1 MKRNFTKKDLHT
13 GDIIENRAGERGVV
27 ILENDCIVYQ
37 AGGLDIFKEV
47 FTDDLFVDGTDR
59 PGDIMKVYHDDE
71 DGCLGFNKLF
81 GLEPVFVRRNDKG
94 TRERAAGLSEKHDPN
109 KGMVT
114 AILLEPCYRKY
125 GEIFVDPSVKKDIS
139 GIGIEAIEDI
149 DMEMSEAPSMT
160 AAGEIKIDRTF
171 VPFPDAENLFLLYNQ
186 YQEEWH
192 LQIADEHRRSGHPRD
207 DSPVFVIP
215 EENIAVHSRC
225 LIVRKDESGRI
236 VNLEKDDLEKA
247 KKYMVRMEE
256 RRNK

>member
-1 MKRNFTKKDLHT
+1 MKRDFTKKDLHT

-37 AGGLDIFKEV
+37 AGGLDIFEEV

-59 PGDIMKVYHDDE
+59 SGDIFKVYHDT

-81 GLEPVFVRRNDKG
+81 GLEPVFVRRNDIR

-109 KGMVT
+109 KGVVT
-114 AILLEPCYRKY
+114 AIILEPCYRRY
-125 GEIFVDPSVKKDIS
+125 QEIPVDPSVRKA
-139 GIGIEAIEDI
+139 IGDI
-149 DMEMSEAPSMT
+149 DMTMSEAPSMT

-171 VPFPDAENLFLLYNQ
+171 VPVPGVENLFLLYNK
-186 YQEEWH
+186 YQEERH
-192 LQIADEHRRSGHPRD
+192 LRITEKHRVSGHPRD
-207 DSPVFVIP
+207 ESPLFAIP
-215 EENIAVHSRC
+215 EEDFAVHSRC
-225 LIVRKDESGRI
+225 LIIRKDDSGRI

-256 RRNK
+256 RRKK

>member
-1 MKRNFTKKDLHT
+1 MKRDFTKKDLHT

-37 AGGLDIFKEV
+37 AGGLDIFEEV

-59 PGDIMKVYHDDE
+59 SGDIFKVYHDT

-171 VPFPDAENLFLLYNQ
+171 VPVPDAENLFLLYNQ

-225 LIVRKDESGRI
+225 LIFRMDDYGKI
-236 VNLEKDDLEKA
+236 INLEKDDLKNA
-247 KKYMVRMEE
+247 KKYMVRMKE
-256 RRNK
+256 RHNK

>member
-1 MKRNFTKKDLHT
+1 MKRIFTKKDLHT
-13 GDIIENRAGERGVV
+13 GDIIENRDGEKGVV

-37 AGGLDIFKEV
+37 AGGLDIFEEV

-59 PGDIMKVYHDDE
+59 SGDIMKVYHDDE

-81 GLEPVFVRRNDKG
+81 GLEPVFVRRNDKR
-94 TRERAAGLSEKHDPN
+94 TRERAAELSEKHDPN

-114 AILLEPCYRKY
+114 AIILEPFYRKY
-125 GEIFVDPSVKKDIS
+125 GEIPVDPSVRK
-139 GIGIEAIEDI
+139 AIEDI
-149 DMEMSEAPSMT
+149 DMAMSEAPSMT

-186 YQEEWH
+186 YQEEWN
-192 LQIADEHRRSGHPRD
+192 LQIAEEHRRSGHARD
-207 DSPVFVIP
+207 DGAVFAIP
-215 EENIAVHSRC
+215 EEGIAVHSRC
-225 LIVRKDESGRI
+225 LIVRKDDSGRI
-236 VNLEKDDLEKA
+236 VDLEKDDLEKA